1 MFQILFDRIPTV
13 SNANYTLLWHYSDFG
28 ARNLSQADEIV
39 TLLTPLLH
47 LFLPAGSII
56 KSQGIDALMKI
67 RYLDTTRRTPFIL
80 GRQ

>member
-13 SNANYTLLWHYSDFG
+13 SKASYALLWHYSDFG

-47 LFLPAGSII
+47 LFFNMPAASLITG
-56 KSQGIDALMKI
+56 D
-67 RYLDTTRRTPFIL
+67 
-80 GRQ
+80 